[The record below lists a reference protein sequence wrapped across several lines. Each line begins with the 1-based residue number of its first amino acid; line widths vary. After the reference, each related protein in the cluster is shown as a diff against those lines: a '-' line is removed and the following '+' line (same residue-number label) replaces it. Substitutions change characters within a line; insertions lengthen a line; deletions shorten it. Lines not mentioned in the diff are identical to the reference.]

1 MANKVTVQK
10 LIDNNKRALLKY
22 VILADGSATANSTL
36 IVFSDLNYAINST
49 GQISNT
55 NPKPSYSVSVKRV
68 YGYSG
73 MSLGYGVL
81 GWQNDANTDIVSFSS
96 GSFDYNLAGTT
107 GDNAVIPSPA
117 ANTKGLV
124 YTLKSPTS
132 NDAITLFV
140 DIRKDSTSYDA
151 GQTADPVAFNT
162 AGIV

>member
-1 MANKVTVQK
+1 MANKVSVQK

-22 VILADGSATANSTL
+22 VILADGSATANSNL
-36 IVFSDLNYAINST
+36 ITFSDLNYAVNST

-68 YGYSG
+68 YGHSN
-73 MSLGYGVL
+73 MTGYGVL

-107 GDNAVIPSPA
+107 GDNAVIASPA

-124 YTLKSPTS
+124 YTLVKPTS

>member
-1 MANKVTVQK
+1 MANKVSVQK

-22 VILADGSATANSTL
+22 VILADGSATANSNL
-36 IVFSDLNYAINST
+36 ITFSDLNYAVNST

-68 YGYSG
+68 YGHAN
-73 MSLGYGVL
+73 MTGYGVL
-81 GWQNDANTDIVSFSS
+81 GWENDANTDIVSFSS

-107 GDNAVIPSPA
+107 GDNAVISSPE

-124 YTLKSPTS
+124 YTLVNPTS

-162 AGIV
+162 VGIV